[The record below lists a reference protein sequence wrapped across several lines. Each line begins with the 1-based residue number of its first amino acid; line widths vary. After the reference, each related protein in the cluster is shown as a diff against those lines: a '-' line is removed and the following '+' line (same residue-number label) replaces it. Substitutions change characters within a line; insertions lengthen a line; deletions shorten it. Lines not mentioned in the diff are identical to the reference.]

1 MSEWDDD
8 MDYREDSEEESSESD
23 IPQSMQR
30 DRAQWV
36 VENYDELVE
45 IYEVFKKVGVL
56 TFGSAFFQ
64 SGGIDRFAKFCYK
77 YTSPGG
83 A

>member
-1 MSEWDDD
+1 MWE
-8 MDYREDSEEESSESD
+8 EGEEESDEYED
-23 IPQSMQR
+23 VPRTMQR

-64 SGGIDRFAKFCYK
+64 SGGIDKFAKFCYK